1 MKLGSMLAGFGSLPR
16 RFTVGCARLWTT
28 IYLWVRRLWP
38 FLKWPLA
45 WAAILAVV
53 AALIVWVVAGL
64 RPDWAILWKGLTGVG
79 GIQESWSATIRNLGL
94 VVAGVLAL
102 GFAGWRTWVAHRQAG
117 TARQSLLDERFQKAA
132 EMLGSPLLSVR
143 LGGVY
148 GLEALMKEWPD
159 QYYVRGMRLLCAFV
173 RSPAHADPESRPERS
188 RASRSGSD
196 LLRTFILASRLR
208 QDVQAV
214 MDVLRDRDAKWIA
227 LECESKFIPDFTAAD
242 LGQGDLKAVNLSGV
256 ILRWANLS
264 LVDARGANL
273 SWAIVESADFTGA
286 RLAGAILTGVLF
298 DEVTV
303 TAAEFSSVGRN
314 GTVTE
319 PAVGLTKRSL
329 VSAIAEEEH
338 LPQFE
343 WCRELG

>member
-1 MKLGSMLAGFGSLPR
+1 M
-16 RFTVGCARLWTT
+16 
-28 IYLWVRRLWP
+28 
-38 FLKWPLA
+38 
-45 WAAILAVV
+45 
-53 AALIVWVVAGL
+53 
-64 RPDWAILWKGLTGVG
+64 
-79 GIQESWSATIRNLGL
+79 
-94 VVAGVLAL
+94 
-102 GFAGWRTWVAHRQAG
+102 
-117 TARQSLLDERFQKAA
+117 
-132 EMLGSPLLSVR
+132 
-143 LGGVY
+143 
-148 GLEALMKEWPD
+148 
-159 QYYVRGMRLLCAFV
+159 
-173 RSPAHADPESRPERS
+173 
-188 RASRSGSD
+188 
-196 LLRTFILASRLR
+196 
-208 QDVQAV
+208 
-214 MDVLRDRDAKWIA
+214 RDRDAKWIA

-338 LPQFE
+338 LPQLSGVVNSVDGSYIE
-343 WCRELG
+343 WDGMTLGKVGERS